1 MSGLRCFGRVGLLVL
16 LCATVADARAQ
27 AWLPEQGEWSY
38 TLSYNDIFNK
48 KHYLPDGS
56 EVDVGHTRSKTV
68 GLSVTWAPTDRL
80 MLAAGIPFVRTEYHG
95 PRPHVGTD
103 VDDGHGQSTVT
114 DLRLE
119 LHWQALRAPLALAP
133 YVAAVIPTHDY
144 EVLGHAAPGR
154 GLHEYWVGFF
164 AGKSLDAW
172 LPRTYVQV
180 RCNYAFVQEVV
191 GIAHDRSN
199 LDVELG
205 YFFNPRLAV
214 QAIGSWQWTHGGID
228 VPVPPSHPLYRYHDQ
243 LADDEFLNV
252 GGGVVWFAT
261 AAASFY
267 VNYTTSVRGRNGHK
281 LDQGLNWG
289 ITYRPGAR

>member
-1 MSGLRCFGRVGLLVL
+1 MSGLRCCRRVGLLVL
-16 LCATVADARAQ
+16 LFATAADARAQ
-27 AWLPEQGEWSY
+27 AWLPDRGEWSY

-48 KHYLPDGS
+48 KHYLPDGG
-56 EVDVGHTRSKTV
+56 EVDVGHTRSKTL
-68 GLSVTWAPTDRL
+68 GLSVSYAPTDRL
-80 MLAAGIPFVRTEYHG
+80 LLVAGLPWVHTDFHG
-95 PRPHVGTD
+95 ERPHPD
-103 VDDGHGQSTVT
+103 SHVDEHGASTIT

-119 LHWQALRAPLALAP
+119 VHWQAIRGPFALAP

-144 EVLGHAAPGR
+144 PVLGHAAPGR
-154 GLHEYWVGFF
+154 GLQEYWLGFF
-164 AGKSLDAW
+164 AGQSLDAW
-172 LPRTYVQV
+172 IPRTYVQL
-180 RCNYAFVQEVV
+180 RGNYAFVQEVV

-228 VPVPPSHPLYRYHDQ
+228 VPVPPSHPLYPYHDQ

-261 AAASFY
+261 AATSLY
-267 VNYTTSVRGRNGHK
+267 VNYMTSVRGRNGHK
-281 LDQGLNWG
+281 LDQGLTWG
-289 ITYRPGAR
+289 FSYRPGAR